1 MIISAY
7 GLVIFYISNQA
18 GSSLFQLR
26 GVYPPFGL
34 LTVAIIGLSSY
45 LMLAGI
51 YSSAIFVAQDS
62 RLRRTI
68 RNSVQQQ
75 SSLLDKIGT
84 AQMQQEIENSVLST
98 IKSQAENLRTETG
111 IDTSLDEDEIKEYMN
126 EVIAEILP
134 ERIKK

>member
-1 MIISAY
+1 
-7 GLVIFYISNQA
+7 
-18 GSSLFQLR
+18 
-26 GVYPPFGL
+26 
-34 LTVAIIGLSSY
+34 
-45 LMLAGI
+45 MLAGI
-51 YSSAIFVAQDS
+51 YSSAISVAQDS

-134 ERIKK
+134 KNIKK